1 MHIFDALLSSI
12 LVLVIIAALGL
23 LARQHGVLKKEMA
36 AGLARIVFDF
46 GIPALIFVSLAN
58 IDLEPRRFAGTV
70 IMIVVELCMIA
81 LAWVVGKRLD
91 LTRSQ
96 LGAVVLCSAFGT
108 SATLGYSIVSI
119 VFPSDQDAMVEAV
132 LICELGV
139 GVLVMFL
146 GPLLAMHFSTGA
158 SSVQTVRKSLITF
171 LKTPLCIA
179 LVAGMLWG
187 TLGLP
192 GDQHP
197 VMKPIFQV
205 GHLLAGLVV
214 PLAILIISLN
224 LYRPRIK
231 QYLKPFGVV
240 VLLKLLLAPLLGG
253 GIALAA
259 GLPEIWRDD
268 LIIMAGMPPAVLNTI
283 FLQRYGGDAGLAS
296 ALTAGASL
304 LSLGT
309 LLLVIAAVG

>member
-58 IDLEPRRFAGTV
+58 IDLEPRRFAGTI

-119 VFPSDQDAMVEAV
+119 VF
-132 LICELGV
+132 L
-139 GVLVMFL
+139 F
-146 GPLLAMHFSTGA
+146 F
-158 SSVQTVRKSLITF
+158 
-171 LKTPLCIA
+171 
-179 LVAGMLWG
+179 
-187 TLGLP
+187 
-192 GDQHP
+192 
-197 VMKPIFQV
+197 
-205 GHLLAGLVV
+205 
-214 PLAILIISLN
+214 
-224 LYRPRIK
+224 
-231 QYLKPFGVV
+231 
-240 VLLKLLLAPLLGG
+240 
-253 GIALAA
+253 
-259 GLPEIWRDD
+259 
-268 LIIMAGMPPAVLNTI
+268 
-283 FLQRYGGDAGLAS
+283 
-296 ALTAGASL
+296 
-304 LSLGT
+304 
-309 LLLVIAAVG
+309 